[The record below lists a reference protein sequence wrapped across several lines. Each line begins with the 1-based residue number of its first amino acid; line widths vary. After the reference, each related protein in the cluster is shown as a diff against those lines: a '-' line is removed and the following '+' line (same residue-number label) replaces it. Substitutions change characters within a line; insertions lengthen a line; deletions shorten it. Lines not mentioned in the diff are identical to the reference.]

1 MDTTGTGDPLE
12 SARENAMDRIRGLRE
27 REPAAGA
34 GAMPDLRTVLNRAE
48 QNVGAMHD
56 VARDL
61 AALLPTR
68 VEAAVARALG
78 EDEGG
83 LGRRLDEV
91 RAEVLQ
97 TGAAVERIER
107 DLVAERLGRV
117 EDLEVLVD
125 LLSAGLAALR
135 AQMSGLTAHVD
146 ALSSQLEAP
155 LHVTVERGSTGSSQ
169 PPAPADG

>member
-1 MDTTGTGDPLE
+1 MDANGTSDPLDDAQE
-12 SARENAMDRIRGLRE
+12 SARERIRGLRE
-27 REPAAGA
+27 GGVGAAA
-34 GAMPDLRTVLNRAE
+34 TPEPDLRSVLSRAE

-56 VARDL
+56 AAREL

-68 VEAAVARALG
+68 VEAAVARALSA
-78 EDEGG
+78 DEGG

-91 RAEVLQ
+91 RGDLLQ
-97 TGAAVERIER
+97 TSAAVERIER

-135 AQMSGLTAHVD
+135 AQMSGLAVRVD
-146 ALSSQLEAP
+146 ALASQIEAP
-155 LHVTVERGSTGSSQ
+155 LQVTVARANSPQRPG
-169 PPAPADG
+169 PAAG

>member
-1 MDTTGTGDPLE
+1 MDTAGTGDPLE

-34 GAMPDLRTVLNRAE
+34 GAMPDLRTILNRAE

-125 LLSAGLAALR
+125 LLSAGLAAMR
-135 AQMSGLTAHVD
+135 AQLNGLTARVD
-146 ALSSQLEAP
+146 SLGSQFDKPIQL
-155 LHVTVERGSTGSSQ
+155 TVSRMQAT
-169 PPAPADG
+169 PPRTEPAGD

>member
-27 REPAAGA
+27 GEPAAGA
-34 GAMPDLRTVLNRAE
+34 GATPDLRSVLNRAE

-83 LGRRLDEV
+83 LGRRIDEV
-91 RAEVLQ
+91 RAEVL
-97 TGAAVERIER
+97 
-107 DLVAERLGRV
+107 
-117 EDLEVLVD
+117 
-125 LLSAGLAALR
+125 
-135 AQMSGLTAHVD
+135 
-146 ALSSQLEAP
+146 
-155 LHVTVERGSTGSSQ
+155 
-169 PPAPADG
+169 